1 MVYLSDSKLRSKS
14 CRIRRHMNYQN
25 EHQESLFPKTEY
37 RMASFGQRL
46 AASMIDGM
54 LVAGVMLCLTYLN
67 IKFWKSG
74 ILFIMYSLVT
84 IAYKPWMEYRWGA
97 TLGKMALAIRVVGS
111 GFQRVTL
118 KEELRRVSF
127 YLVPNILSVV
137 LTLSTYFGGAIMGIS
152 SFDEYNR
159 QIVAINPALQWLN
172 VIVVFI
178 AIADC
183 FTLLFNDQNHSLHDL
198 YAGTSVI
205 IDPVKN

>member
-1 MVYLSDSKLRSKS
+1 
-14 CRIRRHMNYQN
+14 MNYQN
-25 EHQESLFPKTEY
+25 EHQPEESLFPETEF

-46 AASMIDGM
+46 AASLIDGL
-54 LVAGVMLCLTYLN
+54 LVTGVMFCLTYLN

-74 ILFIMYSLVT
+74 IVFILYSMAAV
-84 IAYKPWMEYRWGA
+84 AYKPWMEYRWGA
-97 TLGKMALAIRVVGS
+97 TVGKMALAIRVVGS
-111 GFQRVTL
+111 GFRRVTI

-137 LTLSTYFGGAIMGIS
+137 LTLSTYFGGAIKSIN
-152 SFDEYNR
+152 SFTEYNR

-172 VIVVFI
+172 VIVVFV

-183 FTLLFNDQNHSLHDL
+183 FTLLFNEQNHSLHDL

-205 IDPVKN
+205 IDPGKY